1 MYFSILD
8 KIKKKKAKI
17 AVIGLG
23 YVGLP
28 LILKFSESGFD
39 TIGLDTDENK
49 IKKLKKGISY
59 IKHIDLKN
67 IDMGTIFLTSS
78 YDSIKKA
85 DIIIICLP
93 TPLDKNRGP
102 DMSYIKNC
110 SKNLFKVLRKGQAI
124 SLESTSYPGTT
135 KEFFYSPYKK
145 KFNFGKDLFLIYSPE
160 REDPGNKV
168 FTISNTTKIISGLTK
183 KCEKIAEATY
193 RNITKNI
200 YKSKS
205 IDTAE
210 MTKLFENVFRSVN
223 IGLVNELKI
232 ICDRMN
238 INVIDIINGAKTKN
252 FGFMPFY
259 PGPGLGGHCIP
270 IDPFI
275 FSWKAREYGISAR
288 FIELSGEINS
298 NMPNYVVEKFLRNL
312 KTKKSFNNIS
322 ILVLGVA
329 YKKNID
335 DTRESPATKIIENLL
350 QYKFKVSYNDPYINE
365 IKVNN
370 NKFKSIKINKNSLK
384 NFDYIFLITDHDIY
398 DYEFILKNSKKIIDT
413 RNKFYDSKRV
423 IRC

>member
-1 MYFSILD
+1 MYYSILD
-8 KIKKKKAKI
+8 KIKKKSVKI

-28 LILKFSESGFD
+28 LILKFSELGFD

-49 IKKLKKGISY
+49 INKLKNGISY

-67 IDMGTIFLTSS
+67 IDIGKICLTSS

-93 TPLDKNRGP
+93 TPLDKNRCP

-110 SKNLFKVLRKGQAI
+110 SKNLFKVLRKGQVI

-135 KEFFYSPYKK
+135 KEFFYNPYKK

-160 REDPGNKV
+160 REDPGNKK
-168 FTISNTTKIISGLTK
+168 FNISNTTKIISGLTK

-193 RNITKNI
+193 RNITKDI
-200 YKSKS
+200 YKSKN

-232 ICDRMN
+232 ICDKMN
-238 INVIDIINGAKTKN
+238 INAIDIINGAKTKN

-275 FSWKAREYGISAR
+275 FSWKAREYGASAR

-298 NMPNYVVEKFLRNL
+298 NMPNYVVEKFLKNL
-312 KTKKSFNNIS
+312 KAKKSLNNIS
-322 ILVLGVA
+322 ILVLGVS

-335 DTRESPATKIIENLL
+335 DTRESPAFKIIENLL
-350 QYKFKVSYNDPYINE
+350 QYKFKVSYNDPYVCE
-365 IKVNN
+365 IKINN

-384 NFDYIFLITDHDIY
+384 KFDYIFLITDHDVY
-398 DYEFILKNSKKIIDT
+398 DYELILKNSKIIIDT
-413 RNKFYDSKRV
+413 RNKFHDSKKV